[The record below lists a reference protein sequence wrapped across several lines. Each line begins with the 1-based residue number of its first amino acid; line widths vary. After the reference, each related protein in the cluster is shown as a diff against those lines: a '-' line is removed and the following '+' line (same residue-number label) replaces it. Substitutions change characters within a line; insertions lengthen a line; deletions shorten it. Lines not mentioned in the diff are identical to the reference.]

1 MDGFSTPLESAIMG
15 DRVARP
21 LSLPPIGAEPRRRRD
36 RETEDQR
43 QRRLARLAVQLA
55 ERERRARQ
63 DIAALTGALPRNRH
77 GSTTPLA
84 RIEDP
89 ERRLEVLKARVERL
103 EAVLS
108 RLNRKRDTRAK
119 IVLGGALYAEARD
132 LDDPDLLARFR
143 DILDR
148 RVERPQDRLAI
159 LEAFGIDLK
168 PLPSSTDAELP
179 APALPDFDTMIPPA
193 SRRVELRGARIHA
206 DYKGLRASAD
216 TLSDPAGEAPGPP
229 PDAHRK
235 G

>member
-1 MDGFSTPLESAIMG
+1 MG
-15 DRVARP
+15 EHLARP
-21 LSLPPIGAEPRRRRD
+21 LSLPPVGAEPRRRRD
-36 RETEDQR
+36 RETEEQR
-43 QRRLARLAVQLA
+43 QRRLSRLAVQLA

-108 RLNRKRDTRAK
+108 RLNRKRETRAK

-143 DILDR
+143 DILHR

-159 LEAFGIDLK
+159 LEAFGIDLE
-168 PLPSSTDAELP
+168 PLPKPADAASA
-179 APALPDFDTMIPPA
+179 APSLPDFDTLIPPS
-193 SRRVELRGARIHA
+193 SRRSELRGASIHP
-206 DYKGLRASAD
+206 DYKGLRVSAG
-216 TLSDPAGEAPGPP
+216 TLSDPRAAPPSP
-229 PDAHRK
+229 SPSDRPK
-235 G
+235 E